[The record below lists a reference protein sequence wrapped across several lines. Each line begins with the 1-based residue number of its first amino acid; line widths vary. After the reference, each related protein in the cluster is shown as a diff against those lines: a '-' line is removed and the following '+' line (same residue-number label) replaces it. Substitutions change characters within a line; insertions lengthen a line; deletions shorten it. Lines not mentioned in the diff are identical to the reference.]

1 MGEKGQVMQLVIAG
15 KVRTGFP
22 GQVFE
27 PGALLVEGGSIVE
40 VGHPDD
46 LSPGDNPVIDLGPAV
61 LIPGMIDSHVHL
73 AFDASDSP
81 VQHMMNA
88 TDHELLVTMLYN
100 ARLLLEAGVTTARD
114 LGARSY
120 LDVVV
125 RDAVDR
131 ELALGPNLLVSNRPL
146 TTTGGHCWF
155 MGCECDD
162 AVSLRRAV
170 RDHHKRGADWVK
182 IMATGG
188 NMTAGSAPWFAQF
201 SQEEIGAAVA
211 EARRLGMRVAAHAHG
226 APGILA
232 AARAGVDTVEHCSFM
247 GREGR
252 LVDPEAIAAL
262 AEHNVAVCLT
272 TNLRWAERGRDI
284 LATARERVGALRGAG
299 VRLIAGTDAGITLVS
314 HGAYAEGLMVLGALG
329 LSPEEV
335 LAAATSVAAEA
346 LGLVDLT
353 GRLSPGMR
361 ADAVALRRDPVED
374 LKAVRDVVWV
384 MRNGVSAD
392 LAARLERPAVSR

>member
-1 MGEKGQVMQLVIAG
+1 MQLVVAG
-15 KVRTGFP
+15 RVRTGFP
-22 GQVFE
+22 GELYE
-27 PGALLVEGGSIVE
+27 PGALLVEDTSIVE
-40 VGHPDD
+40 VGHPDE
-46 LSPGDNPVIDLGPAV
+46 LSPGDHTVIDLGSAV
-61 LIPGMIDSHVHL
+61 LVPGMIDSHVHL
-73 AFDASDSP
+73 AFDASDHP

-114 LGARSY
+114 LGARAY

-131 ELALGPNLLVSNRPL
+131 QVALGPNLLVSNRPL

-162 AVSLRRAV
+162 AVSIRRAV

-188 NMTAGSAPWFAQF
+188 GMTAGSAPWFAQF

-232 AARAGVDTVEHCSFM
+232 AARAGVDTVEHCSFRERQ
-247 GREGR
+247 GRR
-252 LVDPEAIAAL
+252 VDPEAVAAL
-262 AEHNVAVCLT
+262 AENDVAVCAT
-272 TNLRWAERGRDI
+272 TNLRWVERGRDRQ
-284 LATARERVGALRGAG
+284 TAAVERVGALREAG
-299 VRLIAGTDAGITLVS
+299 VRLIAGTDAGITRVS
-314 HGAYAEGLMVLGALG
+314 HGAYAEGLLGLEALG

-346 LGLVDLT
+346 LGIGDVT

-361 ADAVALRRDPVED
+361 ADVVALRRDPVED
-374 LKAVRDVVWV
+374 LSAVRDVVWV
-384 MRNGVSAD
+384 MRNGQSAD
-392 LAARLERPAVSR
+392 SGHFERPVASFGGRRE